1 MRCERA
7 LVQGKGDIDPH
18 SHASSPRL
26 CGEKGSS
33 TLYIRLLSVEILSSS
48 DSFFF
53 GGIDSNPVMHIQQ
66 DYESQVPSPREG
78 YIQKMTLHC
87 E

>member
-1 MRCERA
+1 MTSPLAYEVVVGTCGICIAVNHAVGAPKIRCERA

-33 TLYIRLLSVEILSSS
+33 TL
-48 DSFFF
+48 
-53 GGIDSNPVMHIQQ
+53 
-66 DYESQVPSPREG
+66 
-78 YIQKMTLHC
+78 
-87 E
+87 